1 MTTTIA
7 DASPPSTI
15 RPRGQLLPSDPVLR
29 LLTWTTLVNSLGNGL
44 FYTVSALYFTR
55 ILGYGVGEVGVVLTA
70 AGLCGV
76 AASIPAGRAADRWGS
91 KRVLIALV
99 AAEAVGTVGYTLVH
113 GLAAFALLACVVT
126 AIDRGATTTRS
137 ALYAEVLA
145 ADQRVAGRAYL
156 RAVTNVAMGLG
167 SVLAA
172 VTLQADTRAAYQLT
186 VLADAVSYALVVF
199 FLLRLPGRSAA
210 AVAAAGAAAAAPRAE
225 RRNPALRD
233 LPFLVIT
240 GLNAVLTLQFAMLEI
255 GIPLWIVR
263 DTHAPRFLVAAI
275 MIVNTGLVVLFQ
287 VRATRGTEQ
296 PAMAAR
302 ACLRGGLLLGA
313 GCAVVGL
320 AHGLPAVAASVV
332 LVLGVVIEGGGEV
345 LTQAGGWALSYDLA
359 GDGAAGAYQ
368 GVFNA
373 GMAAA
378 QMAGPAMIALGVVG
392 HGLLGWLALGGLF
405 AVAGAAM
412 RPVTRWSQRI
422 AG

>member
-1 MTTTIA
+1 MTTTTSA
-7 DASPPSTI
+7 AAPASTI
-15 RPRGQLLPSDPVLR
+15 RPRGRLLPGDPVMR
-29 LLTWTTLVNSLGNGL
+29 LLSWTTLVNAFGNGL

-55 ILGYGVGEVGVVLTA
+55 ILGYGVGQVGVVLTV

-99 AAEAVGTVGYTLVH
+99 AAEGVGTIGYTLVH

-126 AIDRGATTTRS
+126 AVDRGTTTTRS
-137 ALYAEVLA
+137 ALYAEVLT

-167 SVLAA
+167 SVLAG
-172 VTLQADTRAAYQLT
+172 VTLQLDSRAAYQAT
-186 VLADAVSYALVVF
+186 VLADALSFVLVALV
-199 FLLRLPGRSAA
+199 LRRLPGRSAA
-210 AVAAAGAAAAAPRAE
+210 AAAAADEAAAAPRAE

-233 LPFLVIT
+233 LPFLALT

-255 GIPLWIVR
+255 GIPLWVVR
-263 DTHAPRFLVAAI
+263 DTHAPRFLVAAV
-275 MIVNTGLVVLFQ
+275 MIVNTVLVVLFQ
-287 VRATRGTEQ
+287 VRATKGTEE
-296 PAMAAR
+296 PRLAAR

-320 AHGLPAVAASVV
+320 AHGLPAVLASVV

-359 GDGAAGAYQ
+359 GDRAAGAYQ
-368 GVFNA
+368 GVYNA

-378 QMAGPAMIALGVVG
+378 LMAGPALITLGVVG
-392 HGLLGWLALGGLF
+392 HGPLGWLAFGALF
-405 AVAGAAM
+405 AAAGAAM
-412 RPVTRWSQRI
+412 GPVTRWSQRV